1 MVNLVKYAAIAA
13 FATGLGVATTKPA
26 SAWWGS
32 GPPSDPNY
40 GYGWGAFAS
49 GYPEVYALTY
59 PNGYGHV
66 MTYPGGYDGYYR
78 PYGPPYRGPQGQD
91 GSRAMLSGAAISQT
105 VPRHRARR

>member
-32 GPPSDPNY
+32 WPPSDPNY

-49 GYPEVYALTY
+49 GYPEVYGLTY
-59 PNGYGHV
+59 PYGYGHV
-66 MTYPGGYDGYYR
+66 MTYPGGYTGYYR
-78 PYGPPYRGPQGQD
+78 PYGPPYHRHFYGYYEYRPFYPRRRGGD
-91 GSRAMLSGAAISQT
+91 TSGVT
-105 VPRHRARR
+105 VH